1 LWEGNKVSLRHHNT
15 LPKRNYILPAA
26 CGRNISIALKMFCP
40 YHIIIGGAIMAKK
53 VEGYIKLQI
62 PAGKAT
68 PAPPVGPALGQ
79 HGVNIVEF
87 TKQFNAKT
95 ADKGDVIIPVVIT
108 VYADR
113 SFSFITKTPPAAVLL
128 KKACNIKSGSAVP
141 NKTKVATISK
151 AKLQEIAE
159 TKMPDLNAASL
170 EAAMSM
176 IAGTARSMGI
186 TVED

>member
-1 LWEGNKVSLRHHNT
+1 
-15 LPKRNYILPAA
+15 
-26 CGRNISIALKMFCP
+26 
-40 YHIIIGGAIMAKK
+40 MAKK
-53 VEGYIKLQI
+53 VTGYIKLQI

-87 TKQFNAKT
+87 TKQFNART

-113 SFSFITKTPPAAVLL
+113 SFSFITKTPPAAVLFVM
-128 KKACNIKSGSAVP
+128 KACNIKSGSAVP

-186 TVED
+186 TVEE